1 MNENKEINPSFFQTY
16 NLEDRPFGLSYS
28 EWLVKWWQG
37 YLIPDRKRNE
47 GPVFL
52 IPGKLI
58 GVQSDLNER
67 KFKIDKDKAILL
79 SPINW
84 IGINYANDNKHD
96 QKLRE
101 DAKLE
106 IDIINK
112 DIISVLIDDKVEMR
126 DNCLR
131 VSTPN
136 FFSLDGKMAITD
148 GYWLFLKPNSFTTG
162 KHTVSSFGSCRSGT
176 IRVGM
181 KYHLT
186 VK

>member
-1 MNENKEINPSFFQTY
+1 MNQNKEINPSFFQTY
-16 NLEDRPFGLSYS
+16 NVDDSPFGISYS
-28 EWLVKWWQG
+28 EWLAKWWQS
-37 YLIPDRKRNE
+37 YLISDRKRNE
-47 GPVFL
+47 GPVFM
-52 IPGKLI
+52 IPGKLVD
-58 GVQSDLNER
+58 VQEGITER
-67 KFKIDKDKAILL
+67 KFKIDRDKAILL

-84 IGINYANDNKHD
+84 IGINNASDNKHD
-96 QKLRE
+96 EKLRQ

-112 DIISVLIDDKVEMR
+112 DAISVLIDDTIQMR
-126 DNCLR
+126 AHCIR

-148 GYWLFLKPNSFTTG
+148 GYWLFLKPNSFSAG

-176 IRVGM
+176 IQVNI

>member
-1 MNENKEINPSFFQTY
+1 MNENKGTNPSFFPTY
-16 NLEDRPFGLSYS
+16 NLEDKPFGLSYS
-28 EWLVKWWQG
+28 EWLEKWWQG
-37 YLIPDRKRNE
+37 YLFSDRKRNQ

-52 IPGKLI
+52 IPGRLVDVKSEL
-58 GVQSDLNER
+58 DER

-84 IGINYANDNKHD
+84 IGINYTSDKKHNE
-96 QKLRE
+96 KLRE

-112 DIISVLIDDKVEMR
+112 DVISVLIDDTIEMR
-126 DNCLR
+126 DNCIR

-148 GYWLFLKPNSFTTG
+148 GYWLFLKPNSFAEG
-162 KHTVSSFGSCRSGT
+162 KHTISSFGSCRSGT
-176 IRVGM
+176 IKVNM
-181 KYHLT
+181 KYYLT